1 MLEFFIAK
9 KHIFEKKKQSLIGIL
24 GITIGITVLMVSI
37 GIANGLDKNMISSI
51 LSMGSHVSVPDIE
64 REDNYKNLAEKLEK
78 IDGVKGVIPKVS
90 TQGII
95 KYTGIY
101 GTHVSGVKVD
111 GLDFEKAEK
120 GLELKNK
127 IVYGEMNSK
136 KKNTILIGKE
146 LFNQLGAEIGDKIT
160 LVSPEN
166 QELPLVIGGVFES
179 GYYDYDVNM
188 VIIPLAT
195 AQYLLE
201 IGDKITLVSP
211 ENQELPLVIGGVFES
226 GYYDYDVNMVIIPLA
241 TAQYLLYL
249 DENDVTSLEVTL
261 FNPYRAEEVADK
273 IFNKYGFLS
282 RTWGDQNRN
291 LLSALALEKTV
302 MIVVFS
308 LIVVIAGFVV
318 WVIMNM
324 LVREKIKDIGIMRA
338 MGFPKKTIMRI
349 FLFEGMTLGGIGIV
363 IGTVLSLS
371 ILWYVENFSISGIT
385 NIYYLTKIP
394 VELSLKEIITIIF
407 VNIIIIFL
415 SSVFPAY
422 RAGKMETMEAL
433 RHE

>member
-9 KHIFEKKKQSLIGIL
+9 KHILEKKKQSLIGIL

-37 GIANGLDKNMISSI
+37 GIANGLDKNMINSI
-51 LSMGSHVSVPDIE
+51 LSMGSHVSVANIE
-64 REDNYKNLAEKLEK
+64 REDNYKQLVEKIEKL
-78 IDGVKGVIPKVS
+78 DGVKGVIPKVS

-111 GLDFEKAEK
+111 GIDFKKAEK
-120 GLELKNK
+120 GLNLSEK
-127 IVYGEMNSK
+127 IVYGKMDSE
-136 KKNTILIGKE
+136 KKNIILIGKE
-146 LFNQLGAEIGDKIT
+146 LYNQLGAQIDDKIT
-160 LVSPEN
+160 LVSAEN

-195 AQYLLE
+195 AQYL
-201 IGDKITLVSP
+201 
-211 ENQELPLVIGGVFES
+211 
-226 GYYDYDVNMVIIPLA
+226 M
-241 TAQYLLYL
+241 YL
-249 DENDVTSLEVTL
+249 DKNDVTSLEVTL
-261 FNPYRAEEVADK
+261 NNPYRAEEIADK
-273 IFNKYGFLS
+273 IFEKYGFLS

-308 LIVVIAGFVV
+308 LIVIIAGFVV

-338 MGFPKKTIMRI
+338 MGFSKKTIMRI
-349 FLFEGMTLGGIGIV
+349 FLLEGMTLGGIGICV
-363 IGTVLSLS
+363 GTLLSLGT
-371 ILWYVENFSISGIT
+371 LWYVENYSISGIT

-394 VELSLKEIITIIF
+394 VELSMKEIITIIC
-407 VNIIIIFL
+407 VNIGIIFL

>member
-160 LVSPEN
+160 LVSPE
-166 QELPLVIGGVFES
+166 S
-179 GYYDYDVNM
+179 
-188 VIIPLAT
+188 
-195 AQYLLE
+195 
-201 IGDKITLVSP
+201 
-211 ENQELPLVIGGVFES
+211 QELPLVIGGVFES

-261 FNPYRAEEVADK
+261 FNPYKAEEVADK

-349 FLFEGMTLGGIGIV
+349 FLFEGMALGGIGIV

-371 ILWYVENFSISGIT
+371 ILWYVENYSISGIT

>member
-195 AQYLLE
+195 AQYLL
-201 IGDKITLVSP
+201 
-211 ENQELPLVIGGVFES
+211 
-226 GYYDYDVNMVIIPLA
+226 
-241 TAQYLLYL
+241 YL

-371 ILWYVENFSISGIT
+371 ILWYVENYSISGIT

>member
-9 KHIFEKKKQSLIGIL
+9 KHILEKKKQSLIGIL

-37 GIANGLDKNMISSI
+37 GIANGLDKNMINSI
-51 LSMGSHVSVPDIE
+51 LSLGSHITISDLQRDE
-64 REDNYKNLAEKLEK
+64 ENYKSAIEKLEK
-78 IDGVKGVIPKVS
+78 IEGVKSVIPKVA

-95 KYTGIY
+95 KYTGTF

-111 GLDFEKAEK
+111 GLDFERASK
-120 GLELKNK
+120 GLELQKK
-127 IVYGEMNSK
+127 IVYGSINTE

-146 LFNQLGAEIGDKIT
+146 LFNQLGANIGDKIT
-160 LVSPEN
+160 LVSAEN
-166 QELPLVIGGVFES
+166 QELPLEIGGVFES

-195 AQYLLE
+195 AQYLMYM
-201 IGDKITLVSP
+201 GD
-211 ENQELPLVIGGVFES
+211 E
-226 GYYDYDVNMVIIPLA
+226 
-241 TAQYLLYL
+241 
-249 DENDVTSLEVTL
+249 VTSLELTL
-261 FNPYRAEEVADK
+261 ADPYKAEQTADK
-273 IFNKYGFLS
+273 IFDKYGYMS
-282 RTWGDQNRN
+282 RTWGEQNRN

-302 MIVVFS
+302 MIIVFS

-349 FLFEGMTLGGIGIV
+349 FLLEGMTLGGIGIFA
-363 IGTVLSLS
+363 GTLLSLG
-371 ILWYVENFSISGIT
+371 ILWYVENYSIAGIT
-385 NIYYLTKIP
+385 SIYYLTKIP
-394 VELSLKEIITIIF
+394 VELSGKEIITIIF

>member
-1 MLEFFIAK
+1 MLEFFIAR
-9 KHIFEKKKQSLIGIL
+9 KHILEKKKQSLIGIL

-37 GIANGLDKNMISSI
+37 GIANGLDKNMINSI
-51 LSMGSHVSVPDIE
+51 LSLGSHITVSDFQ
-64 REDNYKNLAEKLEK
+64 RDKDYKTAVEKLVKLE
-78 IDGVKGVIPKVS
+78 GVKGVIPKVS

-95 KYTGIY
+95 KYTGMF

-111 GLDFEKAEK
+111 GLDFEKAAQ
-120 GLELKNK
+120 GLDLDKK
-127 IVYGEMNSK
+127 IVYGSMNNE
-136 KKNTILIGKE
+136 KKNIILIGKE
-146 LFNQLGAEIGDKIT
+146 LYNQLGANLGDKIT
-160 LVSPEN
+160 LISSEN

-195 AQYLLE
+195 AQYLMYM
-201 IGDKITLVSP
+201 
-211 ENQELPLVIGGVFES
+211 N
-226 GYYDYDVNMVIIPLA
+226 
-241 TAQYLLYL
+241 
-249 DENDVTSLEVTL
+249 DEVTSLEITL
-261 FNPYRAEEVADK
+261 NNPYRAEETADK
-273 IFNKYGFLS
+273 IFEKFGYMS
-282 RTWGDQNRN
+282 RTWGEQNRN

-338 MGFPKKTIMRI
+338 MGFPKKTIMRT
-349 FLFEGMTLGGIGIV
+349 FLLEGMILGGIGIF
-363 IGTVLSLS
+363 IGTILSLG
-371 ILWYVENFSISGIT
+371 ILWYVENYSIAGVTS
-385 NIYYLTKIP
+385 IYYLTKIP
-394 VELSLKEIITIIF
+394 VELSKKEMAVIIF

-422 RAGKMETMEAL
+422 KAGKMETMEAL

>member
-51 LSMGSHVSVPDIE
+51 LSMGSHVSVADIE

-195 AQYLLE
+195 AQYLL
-201 IGDKITLVSP
+201 
-211 ENQELPLVIGGVFES
+211 
-226 GYYDYDVNMVIIPLA
+226 
-241 TAQYLLYL
+241 YL

-261 FNPYRAEEVADK
+261 FNPYKAEEVADK

-349 FLFEGMTLGGIGIV
+349 FLFEGMALGGIGIV

-371 ILWYVENFSISGIT
+371 VLWYVENYSISGIT

-394 VELSLKEIITIIF
+394 VELSLKEIIIIIF
-407 VNIIIIFL
+407 VNILIIFL

>member
-64 REDNYKNLAEKLEK
+64 REDNYKSLAEKLEK

-195 AQYLLE
+195 AQYLL
-201 IGDKITLVSP
+201 
-211 ENQELPLVIGGVFES
+211 
-226 GYYDYDVNMVIIPLA
+226 
-241 TAQYLLYL
+241 YL

-261 FNPYRAEEVADK
+261 FNPYKAEEVADK

-302 MIVVFS
+302 MVVVFS

-349 FLFEGMTLGGIGIV
+349 FLFEGMALGGIGIV

>member
-24 GITIGITVLMVSI
+24 GIMIGITVLMVSI

-51 LSMGSHVSVPDIE
+51 LSMGSHVSVVEVE
-64 REDNYKNLAEKLEK
+64 REDDYKNLVAKFEK

-95 KYTGIY
+95 KYTGVY
-101 GTHVSGVKVD
+101 GTHISGVRVD
-111 GLDFEKAEK
+111 GIDFEKAEK

-127 IVYGEMNSK
+127 IVYGSMDSQ

-160 LVSPEN
+160 LVSAEN

-179 GYYDYDVNM
+179 GYY
-188 VIIPLAT
+188 
-195 AQYLLE
+195 E
-201 IGDKITLVSP
+201 
-211 ENQELPLVIGGVFES
+211 
-226 GYYDYDVNMVIIPLA
+226 YDVNMVIIPLA

-261 FNPYRAEEVADK
+261 YNPYKAEEVADK

-302 MIVVFS
+302 MIIVFS
-308 LIVVIAGFVV
+308 LIVIIAGFVV

-338 MGFPKKTIMRI
+338 MGFSKKIIMRI
-349 FLFEGMTLGGIGIV
+349 FLFEGMALGVVGITLG
-363 IGTVLSLS
+363 TLLSLG
-371 ILWYVENFSISGIT
+371 ILWYVENYSISGIT

-394 VELSLKEIITIIF
+394 VELSLKEILTIIL
-407 VNIIIIFL
+407 VNVIIIFL

>member
-146 LFNQLGAEIGDKIT
+146 LFNQLGAEIGDKI
-160 LVSPEN
+160 
-166 QELPLVIGGVFES
+166 I
-179 GYYDYDVNM
+179 
-188 VIIPLAT
+188 
-195 AQYLLE
+195 
-201 IGDKITLVSP
+201 LVSP

-261 FNPYRAEEVADK
+261 FNPYKAEEVADK

-349 FLFEGMTLGGIGIV
+349 FLFEGMALGGIGIV

>member
-146 LFNQLGAEIGDKIT
+146 LFNQLGAEIGDKI
-160 LVSPEN
+160 
-166 QELPLVIGGVFES
+166 I
-179 GYYDYDVNM
+179 
-188 VIIPLAT
+188 
-195 AQYLLE
+195 
-201 IGDKITLVSP
+201 LVSP

-261 FNPYRAEEVADK
+261 FNPYKAEEVADK

>member
-9 KHIFEKKKQSLIGIL
+9 KHILEKKKQSLIGIL

-37 GIANGLDKNMISSI
+37 GIANGLDKNMINSI
-51 LSMGSHVSVPDIE
+51 LSMGSHVSVANIE
-64 REDNYKNLAEKLEK
+64 REDNYKQLVEKIEKL
-78 IDGVKGVIPKVS
+78 DGVKGVIPKVS

-111 GLDFEKAEK
+111 GIDFKKAEK
-120 GLELKNK
+120 GLNLSEK
-127 IVYGEMNSK
+127 IVYGKMDSE
-136 KKNTILIGKE
+136 KKNIILIGKE
-146 LFNQLGAEIGDKIT
+146 LYNQLGAQIGDKIT
-160 LVSPEN
+160 LVSAEN

-188 VIIPLAT
+188 VIIPLTT
-195 AQYLLE
+195 AQYL
-201 IGDKITLVSP
+201 
-211 ENQELPLVIGGVFES
+211 
-226 GYYDYDVNMVIIPLA
+226 M
-241 TAQYLLYL
+241 YL
-249 DENDVTSLEVTL
+249 DKNDVTSLEVTL
-261 FNPYRAEEVADK
+261 NNPYRAEEIADK
-273 IFNKYGFLS
+273 IFEKYGFLS

-308 LIVVIAGFVV
+308 LIVIIAGFVV

-338 MGFPKKTIMRI
+338 MGFSKKTIMRI
-349 FLFEGMTLGGIGIV
+349 FLLEGMTLGGIGICV
-363 IGTVLSLS
+363 GTLLSLG
-371 ILWYVENFSISGIT
+371 ILWYVENYSISGIT

-394 VELSLKEIITIIF
+394 VELSMKEIIIIIC
-407 VNIIIIFL
+407 VNVGIIFL

>member
-37 GIANGLDKNMISSI
+37 GIANGLDKNMISNI

-195 AQYLLE
+195 AQYLL
-201 IGDKITLVSP
+201 
-211 ENQELPLVIGGVFES
+211 
-226 GYYDYDVNMVIIPLA
+226 
-241 TAQYLLYL
+241 YL

-261 FNPYRAEEVADK
+261 FNPYKAEEVADK

-349 FLFEGMTLGGIGIV
+349 FLFEGMALGGIGII
-363 IGTVLSLS
+363 IGTVLSLF

>member
-9 KHIFEKKKQSLIGIL
+9 KHILEKKKQSLIGIL

-37 GIANGLDKNMISSI
+37 GIANGLDKNMINSI
-51 LSMGSHVSVPDIE
+51 LSLGSHITISDLQRDE
-64 REDNYKNLAEKLEK
+64 ENYKSAIEKLEK
-78 IDGVKGVIPKVS
+78 IEGVKSVIPKVA

-95 KYTGIY
+95 KYTGTF

-111 GLDFEKAEK
+111 GLDFERASK
-120 GLELKNK
+120 GLELQKK
-127 IVYGEMNSK
+127 IVYGSINTE

-146 LFNQLGAEIGDKIT
+146 LFNQLGADIGDKIT
-160 LVSPEN
+160 LVSAEN
-166 QELPLVIGGVFES
+166 QELPLEIGGVFES

-195 AQYLLE
+195 AQYLMYM
-201 IGDKITLVSP
+201 GD
-211 ENQELPLVIGGVFES
+211 E
-226 GYYDYDVNMVIIPLA
+226 
-241 TAQYLLYL
+241 
-249 DENDVTSLEVTL
+249 VTSLELTL
-261 FNPYRAEEVADK
+261 ADPYKAEQTADK
-273 IFNKYGFLS
+273 IFDKYGYMS
-282 RTWGDQNRN
+282 RTWGEQNRN

-302 MIVVFS
+302 MIIVFS

-324 LVREKIKDIGIMRA
+324 LVREKIKDVGIMRA

-349 FLFEGMTLGGIGIV
+349 FLLEGMTLGGIGIFA
-363 IGTVLSLS
+363 GTLLSLG
-371 ILWYVENFSISGIT
+371 ILWYVENYSIAGIT
-385 NIYYLTKIP
+385 SIYYLTKIP
-394 VELSLKEIITIIF
+394 VELSGKEIITIIF

>member
-9 KHIFEKKKQSLIGIL
+9 KHILEKKKQSLIGIL

-37 GIANGLDKNMISSI
+37 GIANGLDKNMINSI
-51 LSMGSHVSVPDIE
+51 LSLGSHITISDLQRDE
-64 REDNYKNLAEKLEK
+64 ENYKSAIEKLEK
-78 IDGVKGVIPKVS
+78 IEGVKSVIPKVA

-95 KYTGIY
+95 KYTGTF

-111 GLDFEKAEK
+111 GLDFERASK
-120 GLELKNK
+120 GLELQKK
-127 IVYGEMNSK
+127 IVYGSINTE

-146 LFNQLGAEIGDKIT
+146 LFNQLGADIGDKIT
-160 LVSPEN
+160 LVSAEN
-166 QELPLVIGGVFES
+166 QELPLEIGGVFES

-195 AQYLLE
+195 AQYLMYME
-201 IGDKITLVSP
+201 
-211 ENQELPLVIGGVFES
+211 
-226 GYYDYDVNMVIIPLA
+226 
-241 TAQYLLYL
+241 
-249 DENDVTSLEVTL
+249 DEVTSLELTL
-261 FNPYRAEEVADK
+261 ADPYKAEQTADK
-273 IFNKYGFLS
+273 IFDKYGYMS
-282 RTWGDQNRN
+282 RTWGEQNRN

-302 MIVVFS
+302 MIIVFS

-349 FLFEGMTLGGIGIV
+349 FLLEGMTLGGIGIFA
-363 IGTVLSLS
+363 GTLLSLG
-371 ILWYVENFSISGIT
+371 ILWYVENYSIAGIT
-385 NIYYLTKIP
+385 SIYYLTKIP
-394 VELSLKEIITIIF
+394 VELSGKEIITIIF

>member
-195 AQYLLE
+195 AQYLL
-201 IGDKITLVSP
+201 
-211 ENQELPLVIGGVFES
+211 
-226 GYYDYDVNMVIIPLA
+226 
-241 TAQYLLYL
+241 YLN
-249 DENDVTSLEVTL
+249 ENDVTSLEVTL
-261 FNPYRAEEVADK
+261 FNPYKAEEVADK

-349 FLFEGMTLGGIGIV
+349 FLFEGMALGGIGII
-363 IGTVLSLS
+363 IGTVLSLF

>member
-195 AQYLLE
+195 AQYLL
-201 IGDKITLVSP
+201 
-211 ENQELPLVIGGVFES
+211 
-226 GYYDYDVNMVIIPLA
+226 
-241 TAQYLLYL
+241 YL

-261 FNPYRAEEVADK
+261 FNPYKAEEVADK

-349 FLFEGMTLGGIGIV
+349 FLFEGMALGGIGIV
-363 IGTVLSLS
+363 IGTVLSLF

>member
-9 KHIFEKKKQSLIGIL
+9 KHILEKKKQSLIGIL

-51 LSMGSHVSVPDIE
+51 LSLGSHVTISDLHRDE
-64 REDNYKNLAEKLEK
+64 GSYKIAVEKLEK
-78 IDGVKGVIPKVS
+78 VEGIKSVIPKVS

-95 KYTGIY
+95 KYTGTF

-111 GLDFEKAEK
+111 GLDLERAAK
-120 GLELKNK
+120 GLDLQKK
-127 IVYGEMNSK
+127 IVYGSMSPE

-146 LFNQLGAEIGDKIT
+146 LFNQLGADIGDKIT
-160 LVSPEN
+160 LVSAEN
-166 QELPLVIGGVFES
+166 QELPLEIGGVFES
-179 GYYDYDVNM
+179 GYYDYDINM

-195 AQYLLE
+195 AQYLMYM
-201 IGDKITLVSP
+201 GD
-211 ENQELPLVIGGVFES
+211 E
-226 GYYDYDVNMVIIPLA
+226 
-241 TAQYLLYL
+241 
-249 DENDVTSLEVTL
+249 VTSLELTL
-261 FNPYRAEEVADK
+261 DNPYRAEEIADK
-273 IFNKYGFLS
+273 IFDKFGYMS
-282 RTWGDQNRN
+282 RTWGEQNRN

-302 MIVVFS
+302 MIIVFS
-308 LIVVIAGFVV
+308 LIVIIAGFVV

-338 MGFPKKTIMRI
+338 MGFPKKIIMRI
-349 FLFEGMTLGGIGIV
+349 FLLEGMTLGGIGIF
-363 IGTVLSLS
+363 IGTFLSLG
-371 ILWYVENFSISGIT
+371 ILWYVKNYSISSIT

-394 VELSLKEIITIIF
+394 VELSGKEIFTIIG

>member
-9 KHIFEKKKQSLIGIL
+9 KHILEKKKQSLIGIL

-37 GIANGLDKNMISSI
+37 GIANGLDKNMINSI
-51 LSMGSHVSVPDIE
+51 LSMGSHVSVANIE
-64 REDNYKNLAEKLEK
+64 REDNYKQLVEKIEKL
-78 IDGVKGVIPKVS
+78 DGVKGVIPKVS

-111 GLDFEKAEK
+111 GIDFKKAEK
-120 GLELKNK
+120 GFNLSEK
-127 IVYGEMNSK
+127 IVYGKMDSE
-136 KKNTILIGKE
+136 KKNIILIGKE
-146 LFNQLGAEIGDKIT
+146 LYNQLGAQIGDKIT
-160 LVSPEN
+160 LVSAEN

-195 AQYLLE
+195 AQYL
-201 IGDKITLVSP
+201 
-211 ENQELPLVIGGVFES
+211 
-226 GYYDYDVNMVIIPLA
+226 M
-241 TAQYLLYL
+241 YL
-249 DENDVTSLEVTL
+249 DKNDVTSLEVTL
-261 FNPYRAEEVADK
+261 NNPYRAEEIADK
-273 IFNKYGFLS
+273 IFEKYGFLS

-349 FLFEGMTLGGIGIV
+349 FLFEGMALGGIGII
-363 IGTVLSLS
+363 IGTVLSLF

>member
-9 KHIFEKKKQSLIGIL
+9 KHILEKKKQSLIGIL

-37 GIANGLDKNMISSI
+37 GIANGLDKNMINSI
-51 LSMGSHVSVPDIE
+51 LSMGSHVSVANIE
-64 REDNYKNLAEKLEK
+64 REDNYKQLVEKIEKL
-78 IDGVKGVIPKVS
+78 DGVKGVIPKVS

-111 GLDFEKAEK
+111 GIDFKKAEK
-120 GLELKNK
+120 GFNLSEK
-127 IVYGEMNSK
+127 IVYGKMDSE
-136 KKNTILIGKE
+136 KKNIILIGKE
-146 LFNQLGAEIGDKIT
+146 LYNQLGAQIGDKIT
-160 LVSPEN
+160 LVSAEN

-195 AQYLLE
+195 AQYL
-201 IGDKITLVSP
+201 
-211 ENQELPLVIGGVFES
+211 
-226 GYYDYDVNMVIIPLA
+226 M
-241 TAQYLLYL
+241 YL
-249 DENDVTSLEVTL
+249 DKNDVTSLEVTL
-261 FNPYRAEEVADK
+261 NNPYRAEEIADK
-273 IFNKYGFLS
+273 IFEKYGFLS

-308 LIVVIAGFVV
+308 LIVIIAGFVV

-338 MGFPKKTIMRI
+338 MGFSKKTIMRI
-349 FLFEGMTLGGIGIV
+349 FLLEGMTLGGIGICV
-363 IGTVLSLS
+363 GTLLSLG
-371 ILWYVENFSISGIT
+371 ILWYVENYSISGIT

-394 VELSLKEIITIIF
+394 VELSMKEIIIIIC
-407 VNIIIIFL
+407 VNVGIIFL

>member
-1 MLEFFIAK
+1 MLEFFIAR
-9 KHIFEKKKQSLIGIL
+9 KHILEKKKQSLIGIL

-37 GIANGLDKNMISSI
+37 GIANGLDKNMINSI
-51 LSMGSHVSVPDIE
+51 LSLGSHITVSDFQ
-64 REDNYKNLAEKLEK
+64 RDKDYKTAVEKLVKLE
-78 IDGVKGVIPKVS
+78 GVKGVIPKVS

-95 KYTGIY
+95 KYTGMF

-111 GLDFEKAEK
+111 GLDFEKAAQ
-120 GLELKNK
+120 GLDLDKK
-127 IVYGEMNSK
+127 IVYGSMNSE
-136 KKNTILIGKE
+136 KKNIILIGKE
-146 LFNQLGAEIGDKIT
+146 LYNQLGANLGDKIT
-160 LVSPEN
+160 LISSEN

-195 AQYLLE
+195 AQYLMYMN
-201 IGDKITLVSP
+201 DK
-211 ENQELPLVIGGVFES
+211 
-226 GYYDYDVNMVIIPLA
+226 
-241 TAQYLLYL
+241 
-249 DENDVTSLEVTL
+249 VTSLEITL
-261 FNPYRAEEVADK
+261 NNPYKAEETADK
-273 IFNKYGFLS
+273 IFEKFGYMS
-282 RTWGDQNRN
+282 RTWGEQNRN

-338 MGFPKKTIMRI
+338 MGFPKKTIMRT
-349 FLFEGMTLGGIGIV
+349 FLLEGMILGGIGIF
-363 IGTVLSLS
+363 IGTVLSLG
-371 ILWYVENFSISGIT
+371 ILWYVENYSIAGVTS
-385 NIYYLTKIP
+385 IYYLTKIP
-394 VELSLKEIITIIF
+394 VELSKKEMAVIIF

-422 RAGKMETMEAL
+422 KAGKMETMEAL

>member
-127 IVYGEMNSK
+127 IVYGEINSK

-195 AQYLLE
+195 AQYLL
-201 IGDKITLVSP
+201 
-211 ENQELPLVIGGVFES
+211 
-226 GYYDYDVNMVIIPLA
+226 
-241 TAQYLLYL
+241 YL

-261 FNPYRAEEVADK
+261 FNPYKAEEVADK

-338 MGFPKKTIMRI
+338 MGFSKKTIMRI
-349 FLFEGMTLGGIGIV
+349 FLFEGMTLGGIGII
-363 IGTVLSLS
+363 IGTVLSMF
-371 ILWYVENFSISGIT
+371 ILWYVENYSISGIT

>member
-146 LFNQLGAEIGDKIT
+146 LFNQLGAEIGDKI
-160 LVSPEN
+160 
-166 QELPLVIGGVFES
+166 I
-179 GYYDYDVNM
+179 
-188 VIIPLAT
+188 
-195 AQYLLE
+195 
-201 IGDKITLVSP
+201 LVSP

-249 DENDVTSLEVTL
+249 DENDITSLEVTL
-261 FNPYRAEEVADK
+261 FNPYKAEEVADK

-349 FLFEGMTLGGIGIV
+349 FLFEGMALGGIGII
-363 IGTVLSLS
+363 IGTVLSLF

>member
-51 LSMGSHVSVPDIE
+51 LSMGSHVSVADIE

-195 AQYLLE
+195 AQYLL
-201 IGDKITLVSP
+201 
-211 ENQELPLVIGGVFES
+211 
-226 GYYDYDVNMVIIPLA
+226 
-241 TAQYLLYL
+241 YL

-261 FNPYRAEEVADK
+261 FNPYKAEEVADK
-273 IFNKYGFLS
+273 IFNKYGFFG

-349 FLFEGMTLGGIGIV
+349 FLFEGMALGGIGI
-363 IGTVLSLS
+363 ITGTVLSLS
-371 ILWYVENFSISGIT
+371 ILWYVENYSISGIT

>member
-51 LSMGSHVSVPDIE
+51 LSMGSHVSVPEIE

-195 AQYLLE
+195 AQYLL
-201 IGDKITLVSP
+201 
-211 ENQELPLVIGGVFES
+211 
-226 GYYDYDVNMVIIPLA
+226 
-241 TAQYLLYL
+241 YL

-261 FNPYRAEEVADK
+261 FNPYKAEEVADK

-349 FLFEGMTLGGIGIV
+349 FLFEGMALGGIGII

>member
-1 MLEFFIAK
+1 MLEFFIAR
-9 KHIFEKKKQSLIGIL
+9 KHILEKKKQSLIGIL

-37 GIANGLDKNMISSI
+37 GIANGLDKNMINSI
-51 LSMGSHVSVPDIE
+51 LSLGSHITVSDFQ
-64 REDNYKNLAEKLEK
+64 RDKDYKTAVEKLVKLE
-78 IDGVKGVIPKVS
+78 GVKGVIPKVS

-95 KYTGIY
+95 KYTGMF

-111 GLDFEKAEK
+111 GLDFEKAAQ
-120 GLELKNK
+120 GLDLDKK
-127 IVYGEMNSK
+127 IVYGSMNNE
-136 KKNTILIGKE
+136 KKNIILIGKE
-146 LFNQLGAEIGDKIT
+146 LYNQLGANLGDKIT
-160 LVSPEN
+160 LISSEN

-195 AQYLLE
+195 AQYLMYM
-201 IGDKITLVSP
+201 
-211 ENQELPLVIGGVFES
+211 N
-226 GYYDYDVNMVIIPLA
+226 
-241 TAQYLLYL
+241 
-249 DENDVTSLEVTL
+249 DEVTSLEITL
-261 FNPYRAEEVADK
+261 NNPYRAEETADK
-273 IFNKYGFLS
+273 IFEKFGYMS
-282 RTWGDQNRN
+282 RTWGEQNRN

-338 MGFPKKTIMRI
+338 MGFPKKTIMRT
-349 FLFEGMTLGGIGIV
+349 FLLEGMILGGIGIF
-363 IGTVLSLS
+363 IGTVLSLG
-371 ILWYVENFSISGIT
+371 ILWYVENYSIAGVAS
-385 NIYYLTKIP
+385 IYYLTKIP
-394 VELSLKEIITIIF
+394 VELSKKEMAVIIF

-422 RAGKMETMEAL
+422 KAGKMETMEAL

>member
-9 KHIFEKKKQSLIGIL
+9 KHILEKKKQSLIGIL

-37 GIANGLDKNMISSI
+37 GIANGLDKNMINSI
-51 LSMGSHVSVPDIE
+51 LSMGSHVSVANIE
-64 REDNYKNLAEKLEK
+64 REDNYKQLVEKIEKL
-78 IDGVKGVIPKVS
+78 DGVKGVIPKVS

-111 GLDFEKAEK
+111 GIDFKKAEK
-120 GLELKNK
+120 GLNLSEK
-127 IVYGEMNSK
+127 IVYGKMDSE
-136 KKNTILIGKE
+136 KKNIILIGKE
-146 LFNQLGAEIGDKIT
+146 LYNQLGAQIGDKIT
-160 LVSPEN
+160 LVSAEN

-188 VIIPLAT
+188 VIIPLTT
-195 AQYLLE
+195 AQYL
-201 IGDKITLVSP
+201 
-211 ENQELPLVIGGVFES
+211 
-226 GYYDYDVNMVIIPLA
+226 M
-241 TAQYLLYL
+241 YL
-249 DENDVTSLEVTL
+249 DKNDVTSLEVTL
-261 FNPYRAEEVADK
+261 NNPYRAEEIADK
-273 IFNKYGFLS
+273 IFEKYGFLS

-308 LIVVIAGFVV
+308 LIVIIAGFVV

-338 MGFPKKTIMRI
+338 MGFSKKTIMRI
-349 FLFEGMTLGGIGIV
+349 FLLEGMTLGGIGICV
-363 IGTVLSLS
+363 GTLLSLG
-371 ILWYVENFSISGIT
+371 ILWYVENYSISGIT

-394 VELSLKEIITIIF
+394 VELSMKEVMIIIC
-407 VNIIIIFL
+407 VNVGIIFL

>member
-9 KHIFEKKKQSLIGIL
+9 KHILEKKKQSLIGIL

-37 GIANGLDKNMISSI
+37 GIANGLDKNMINSI
-51 LSMGSHVSVPDIE
+51 LSIGSHVSVADLD
-64 REDNYKNLAEKLEK
+64 REDNYKDLLQKLEK

-95 KYTGIY
+95 KYTGNY
-101 GTHVSGVKVD
+101 GSYVSGVKVD
-111 GLDFEKAEK
+111 GIDFEKAEK
-120 GLELKNK
+120 GFDLSRK
-127 IVYGEMNSK
+127 IVEGTLNKE

-146 LFNQLGAEIGDKIT
+146 LFYQLGANIGDKIT
-160 LVSPEN
+160 LVSAEN
-166 QELPLVIGGVFES
+166 QELPFVIGGVFES
-179 GYYDYDVNM
+179 GYYEYDM
-188 VIIPLAT
+188 
-195 AQYLLE
+195 
-201 IGDKITLVSP
+201 
-211 ENQELPLVIGGVFES
+211 
-226 GYYDYDVNMVIIPLA
+226 NMVIIPLA

-249 DENDVTSLEVTL
+249 DPNKVTSLEVTL
-261 FNPYRAEEVADK
+261 DDPYKAEKVADI
-273 IFNKYGFLS
+273 IFDKYGFLS

-338 MGFPKKTIMRI
+338 MGFSKKNIMRI
-349 FLFEGMTLGGIGIV
+349 FLLEGMTLGGIGIL
-363 IGTVLSLS
+363 IGTVLSLI
-371 ILWYVENFSISGIT
+371 ILWYVENYSIAGIT
-385 NIYYLTKIP
+385 SIYYLTKIP
-394 VELSLKEIITIIF
+394 VELSVKEIITIIL
-407 VNIIIIFL
+407 VNVVIIFF
-415 SSVFPAY
+415 SSIFPAY

>member
-195 AQYLLE
+195 AQYLL
-201 IGDKITLVSP
+201 
-211 ENQELPLVIGGVFES
+211 
-226 GYYDYDVNMVIIPLA
+226 
-241 TAQYLLYL
+241 YL

-261 FNPYRAEEVADK
+261 FNPYKAEEVADK

-371 ILWYVENFSISGIT
+371 ILWYVENYSISGIT

>member
-146 LFNQLGAEIGDKIT
+146 LFNQLGAEIGDKI
-160 LVSPEN
+160 
-166 QELPLVIGGVFES
+166 I
-179 GYYDYDVNM
+179 
-188 VIIPLAT
+188 
-195 AQYLLE
+195 
-201 IGDKITLVSP
+201 LVSP

-249 DENDVTSLEVTL
+249 DENDITSLEVTL
-261 FNPYRAEEVADK
+261 FNPYKAEEVADK

>member
-195 AQYLLE
+195 AQYLL
-201 IGDKITLVSP
+201 
-211 ENQELPLVIGGVFES
+211 
-226 GYYDYDVNMVIIPLA
+226 
-241 TAQYLLYL
+241 YL
-249 DENDVTSLEVTL
+249 DENDITSLEVTL
-261 FNPYRAEEVADK
+261 FNPYKAEEVADK

-349 FLFEGMTLGGIGIV
+349 FLFEGMALGGIGII